1 MLFDKRKNEKS
12 KKQLD
17 SAMLAI
23 NSMLNDIY
31 SNKSSDEYK
40 MKGDITKSPSYKKIE
55 EMIVDLKTLKNY
67 NQKDAADIA
76 KMFNTLHRPVFKT
89 MVKEYIMEHNDKNTL
104 FTATFTVGYRLLVGE
119 LTRIFAATE
128 ATDKGI
134 VYKPNK
140 VSRQSDAT
148 RMIKIYND
156 NLESILNKYVQD
168 MKKYP
173 EESPVNEAYLSMVI
187 ASVFQETADEDPD
200 QSDKSTVEPVKE
212 AEAIND
218 LSDEEWKAKGMISSQ
233 HARTMAIKRGIK
245 PYQDPEWKEKLE
257 QTHASGVKPVKEADD
272 TDIDAVDAD
281 GDSDTVQE
289 AAAAAV
295 AGAVA
300 GAAPAGKLAV
310 GLGRA
315 AAGLAGVTGTLAWYG
330 TTIGIIA
337 TSLGIIYGLFK
348 GVNALFKGFNPI
360 SEINYMF
367 MNSYD
372 AKIKKLSA
380 VSSLYDETKRAYED
394 YMKNPD
400 NMRKKK
406 VENKYLKN
414 MEKYNIQMQ
423 NLSAQVEHFNQRA
436 KKESAEL
443 VYAIDKK
450 LPGDDL
456 SPKPSGGDAG
466 NTAGNNASD
475 DDFQF

>member
-1 MLFDKRKNEKS
+1 MLFDKKKNEKS

-55 EMIVDLKTLKNY
+55 EMIADLKTLKNY
-67 NQKDAADIA
+67 NQKDADDIA

-212 AEAIND
+212 A
-218 LSDEEWKAKGMISSQ
+218 
-233 HARTMAIKRGIK
+233 
-245 PYQDPEWKEKLE
+245 
-257 QTHASGVKPVKEADD
+257 DD

-310 GLGRA
+310 GLGKA
-315 AAGLAGVTGTLAWYG
+315 ATGLAGVTGTLAWYG

-436 KKESAEL
+436 KKESVEL
-443 VYAIDKK
+443 VDAIDKK

-466 NTAGNNASD
+466 NTAGNNDSD

>member
-67 NQKDAADIA
+67 NQKDAADIT

-134 VYKPNK
+134 VYKPSK

-156 NLESILNKYVQD
+156 NLESVLNKYVQD

-173 EESPVNEAYLSMVI
+173 EESSVNEAYLSMVI

-200 QSDKSTVEPVKE
+200 QSDKSTVEPVTE
-212 AEAIND
+212 ND
-218 LSDEEWKAKGMISSQ
+218 
-233 HARTMAIKRGIK
+233 
-245 PYQDPEWKEKLE
+245 DPEDKTSGKNSFKNAFEELARKKAE
-257 QTHASGVKPVKEADD
+257 DSTTVDKFFGSDKKDTDGVKPVKEADD

-281 GDSDTVQE
+281 GDSETVQE

-300 GAAPAGKLAV
+300 GAAPAGKLAA
-310 GLGRA
+310 GLGKA
-315 AAGLAGVTGTLAWYG
+315 ATGLAGVTGTLAWYG

-367 MNSYD
+367 MDSYD

-380 VSSLYDETKRAYED
+380 VSALYDETKRAYED

-443 VYAIDKK
+443 VDAIDKK